1 MKNKDKALKPQ
12 VEAKMKV
19 PRILCELF
27 VHGTEEERPKLKS
40 ILDEL
45 QNQMNKA
52 RRNKHKIRVCFYI
65 DKGELSVQEKLEW
78 FAKEG
83 KCKYFQVINAETKI
97 GKDYIKEVLNKIRI
111 FENAFKSMK
120 ASDIKIFGRKDEEE
134 AIEEAKVIDLP
145 KQS

>member
-1 MKNKDKALKPQ
+1 MENKNKVVKPQ

-27 VHGTEEERPKLKS
+27 VYGTEEERPKLKK

-45 QNQMNKA
+45 QTQMNKA

-65 DKGELSVQEKLEW
+65 DKGELSVEEKLEW
-78 FAKEG
+78 FNKEG
-83 KCKYFQVINAETKI
+83 KCKYFQVINADTKI
-97 GKDYIKEVLNKIRI
+97 YKDYIKEVLNKIRI

-120 ASDIKIFGRKDEEE
+120 TSGIKIFGKTDEKE
-134 AIEEAKVIDLP
+134 AVEEAKVVEMT
-145 KQS
+145 K